1 MIGSFTQG
9 HFLSMVTPAAILRR
23 IGRVDF
29 NEGSPSFF
37 RFGGQSFK
45 KLRPCRV
52 TDALGQAMIMDHA
65 IHIQVLHT
73 DHAETIYNLPG
84 RLMREISTTEGN

>member
-37 RFGGQSFK
+37 RFGG
-45 KLRPCRV
+45 
-52 TDALGQAMIMDHA
+52 
-65 IHIQVLHT
+65 
-73 DHAETIYNLPG
+73 TIVQKTATMP
-84 RLMREISTTEGN
+84 RH